1 MSSNTIHNKDLRSD
15 IIGHQYGNYHQYY
28 NFHPAEDRLKLL
40 PLNFFYNQWIY
51 CGQPSN
57 YYLLDIGCN
66 DGTLSDKLLKQVQSE
81 LQSYNVLCYLLGI
94 DIDEDLINKANEQYA
109 QTNSNIK
116 FLALDILSLQSNN
129 DLSSYLKSYNIT
141 HFNFISLF
149 SITMW
154 VHLNK
159 GDEGLKTLLKHTSY
173 LTNNT
178 LLIEPQLWKCYKNA
192 SKRCRKLGISG

>member
-1 MSSNTIHNKDLRSD
+1 MASNTIHNKDLRSD

-40 PLNFFYNQWIY
+40 PSNFFYNQWID
-51 CGQPSN
+51 CGQPLN

-94 DIDEDLINKANEQYA
+94 DIDEDLINKANEQYTK
-109 QTNSNIK
+109 TNPNIK
-116 FLALDILSLQSNN
+116 YLALDILSLQANN
-129 DLSSYLKSYNIT
+129 QIDEYFKLYNIT
-141 HFNFISLF
+141 QFSFISLF

-154 VHLNK
+154 IHLNK
-159 GDEGLKTLLKHTSY
+159 GDEGLKALLKQSST

-192 SKRCRKLGISG
+192 SKRCRKLGLSG